1 MQLVRDDNY
10 QRKERRF
17 FKYHQNLIDKYA
29 EVLKKLQLNPFDSS
43 LKTHKLKGDLKA
55 FYACSLT
62 HEYRIIFIFLIQ
74 NEQLVLVD
82 IGSHD
87 EVY

>member
-1 MQLVRDDNY
+1 MQLIRDDNY